1 MVLNATLCYSPYCSR
16 AQGVDYTCTELD
28 LHFGRMKP
36 DKNGKTKVDSV
47 NSNTQADKDG
57 AKCSEK
63 NARTIYRKWDNVKIV
78 SDVIK
83 TGFRPRKLY
92 TDDGMWGIMVRSKE
106 RLNKKLGQG
115 MNYALV
121 ITLKEMSGFNR
132 IGDFIKSCQ
141 LNGWMVNEIRV
152 DNHQDIFTIAQ
163 QKVNLE

>member
-1 MVLNATLCYSPYCSR
+1 MSINIPFLGSSIYDKNVECITGLKSSIKDN
-16 AQGVDYTCTELD
+16 YTCTELD

-83 TGFRPRKLY
+83 TGFRPCKLY
-92 TDDGMWGIMVRSKE
+92 TEDGMWGIMVRSKE

-121 ITLKEMSGFNR
+121 ITLKEMGGFNR

-141 LNGWMVNEIRV
+141 LNGWLM
-152 DNHQDIFTIAQ
+152 
-163 QKVNLE
+163 KLE